1 MVLGGTSI
9 ASEETILVAV
19 DRSVVQRELSY
30 VRLNVQLGL
39 GEHLKVLKKEVFS
52 VTVRQSKEDVTE
64 GQWSVTGHPAEL
76 QTCLASP

>member
-1 MVLGGTSI
+1 LVLGGTSI

-52 VTVRQSKEDVTE
+52 VTVRQSK
-64 GQWSVTGHPAEL
+64 
-76 QTCLASP
+76 